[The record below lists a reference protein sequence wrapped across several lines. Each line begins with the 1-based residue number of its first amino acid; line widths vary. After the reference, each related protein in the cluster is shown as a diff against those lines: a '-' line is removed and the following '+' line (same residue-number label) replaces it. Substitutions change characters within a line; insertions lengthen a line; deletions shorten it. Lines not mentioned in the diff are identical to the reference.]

1 MSLIEKLKWSLGILM
16 VFVLILS
23 TNLLDKNNFLRVRD
37 SIVAIY
43 EDRLVANDVIYD
55 MAEIVGE
62 KELAIATENMNFLE
76 KENSRLNMELD
87 ELMSRYE
94 STRLTDSE
102 AKEFSQLKENMSRL
116 MQIEQVND
124 GAKDP
129 ALRLID
135 ELQLNLHRLSKIQLS
150 EGRRQKL
157 IGKSAVESVEL
168 FTRIEIYL
176 LVVMAIVIQIIV
188 MYNPSSKQD

>member
-124 GAKDP
+124 SAKEP